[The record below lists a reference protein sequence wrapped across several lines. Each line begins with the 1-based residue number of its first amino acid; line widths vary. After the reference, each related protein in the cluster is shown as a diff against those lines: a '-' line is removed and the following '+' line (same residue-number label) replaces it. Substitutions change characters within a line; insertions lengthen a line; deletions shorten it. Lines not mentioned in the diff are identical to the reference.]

1 MGGGGGKGGGSS
13 EQQRIPRFIGDVSK
27 RNLARAEAAQK
38 IDYMPYMGA
47 EVAAFNPNQVQAMQ
61 SNIGAAEA
69 FGLVQPGALQPLSGM
84 PQAQTFADGS
94 VGYSSFPLYEQALSE
109 AAKYDPESFQQ
120 RERLFVSDNPAPE
133 DQTS

>member
-1 MGGGGGKGGGSS
+1 MGGGGKGGGQTTTQVS
-13 EQQRIPRFIGDVSK
+13 QQKIPQYIGDVSQ

-38 IDYMPYMGA
+38 IDYQPYYGA
-47 EVAAFNPNQVQAMQ
+47 DVAAFNPNQVQAMQ

-94 VGYSSFPLYEQALSE
+94 VGYSSAPLYEQALAE
-109 AAKYDPESFQQ
+109 AVRRDPASYKQ
-120 RERLFVSDNPAPE
+120 REQLFVS
-133 DQTS
+133 